1 MTITQ
6 RLELHRR
13 GYSKDEINELAQQ
26 EKDAAAA
33 PAAPEPAPE
42 PAAPAEVEP
51 AAPAAEPDP
60 AAPAQP
66 SELSQVLDALNALTA
81 AMQKQNIQNR
91 EQPPVQQE
99 TTSDI
104 FNSILKG

>member
-51 AAPAAEPDP
+51 AQAAEPAP

-66 SELSQVLDALNALTA
+66 SELSKVLDALNALTA
-81 AMQKQNIQNR
+81 AMQKQNIQSR

>member
-51 AAPAAEPDP
+51 SAEPAR
-60 AAPAQP
+60 AASAQP

-81 AMQKQNIQNR
+81 AMQKQNIQSR